1 MSGGGQTPLLT
12 QRGAAPVNILV
23 FQERP
28 QSMGGRL
35 WLETGQLVLT
45 VDTNSGLVLFKLIC
59 VSTTFLSPDF
69 LESVPGQGAA
79 GALKAGAGV
88 QRITVSL
95 LMMRAVG
102 RITDN

>member
-45 VDTNSGLVLFKLIC
+45 VDTNS
-59 VSTTFLSPDF
+59 
-69 LESVPGQGAA
+69 
-79 GALKAGAGV
+79 
-88 QRITVSL
+88 
-95 LMMRAVG
+95 
-102 RITDN
+102 